1 MSPPPVRV
9 LYGSETGNAEGV
21 AHDLAAAVQGRGIE
35 ASVNMLDDAAP
46 DELGGW
52 VLVVTA
58 TTGDGDMPYN
68 ADRFWRALSA
78 ETAPRLDGLVFSVL
92 GLGDSG
98 YFHFCQAARDLDARF
113 EELGG
118 LRLRPLR
125 ACDFEYQDDVEQW
138 TSEILDALA
147 GAAQTIERAEPVE
160 TPAEEP
166 RRHRPHEVTVLRS
179 RRLSGTGSLQEV
191 RHVELSLAGGGV
203 VYQAG
208 DSIGILPRN
217 DPVLVEH
224 LLAQLGASGHENVS
238 GRSLH
243 EVLTSAYEISR
254 PSRELVEEIGR
265 RAEDDELVSLLAG
278 NDRRA
283 LHEFLWARDV
293 LDLLRLATRPP
304 LIADELL
311 GLLRP
316 LAHRSYSIASSP
328 LVSPGQVDLTVAT
341 LRYRAQGRDRGG
353 VCSTHLAD
361 RITKG
366 DTATVVLEPNE
377 LFRCPTDDGA
387 AMIMVGPGTG
397 VAPFRAFLH
406 ERRVRGARG
415 AHWLFFGGRHRRC
428 DFLYGDELTAMER
441 DGHLDRLNLAF
452 SRDQPEKIYVQT
464 RMREQGK
471 RLYAWLADGAHF
483 YVCGDAEEMA
493 GDVDLALLE
502 IVAEHGT
509 MSADDAADYV
519 AGLKR
524 DKRYLR
530 DVY

>member
-1 MSPPPVRV
+1 MSPPRVRV
-9 LYGSETGNAEGV
+9 LYGSETGNAEAV
-21 AHDLAAAVQGRGIE
+21 ADGLAAAVQGRGIE
-35 ASVNMLDDAAP
+35 ASVIMLDDAAL
-46 DELGGW
+46 DELPGSGW

-68 ADRFWRALSA
+68 ADRFWRALS
-78 ETAPRLDGLVFSVL
+78 EDTAPRLDGLVFSVL

-98 YFHFCQAARDLDARF
+98 YFQFCQAAQDLDTRF
-113 EELGG
+113 EELGAH
-118 LRLRPLR
+118 RLRPLR
-125 ACDFEYQDDVEQW
+125 KCDFEYQADVDQW
-138 TSEILDALA
+138 TIEILDALA
-147 GAAQTIERAEPVE
+147 GPARNTEQAEPS
-160 TPAEEP
+160 AEAP
-166 RRHRPHEVTVLRS
+166 GRHHPHEVTVLRA
-179 RRLSGTGSLQEV
+179 RRLSGAGSLKEV
-191 RHVELSLAGGGV
+191 RHVELSLAGSAMA
-203 VYQAG
+203 YQAG
-208 DSIGILPRN
+208 DSIGILPSN
-217 DPVLVEH
+217 DPALVEQLLVH
-224 LLAQLGASGHENVS
+224 LGESGHQDVQ
-238 GRSLH
+238 GRSLR

-265 RAEDDELVSLLAG
+265 RAEDGDLVTLLAG
-278 NDRRA
+278 SDRRA

-293 LDLLRLATRPP
+293 LDLLPLATRRP
-304 LIADELL
+304 LVAGELL
-311 GLLRP
+311 SLLRP

-361 RITKG
+361 RITEG
-366 DTATVVLEPNE
+366 DAATVVLEPNE
-377 LFRCPTDDGA
+377 MFRCPADDGA

-406 ERRVRGARG
+406 ERRVRGAQG
-415 AHWLFFGGRHRRC
+415 ANWLFFGGRHRRC
-428 DFLYGDELTAMER
+428 DFLYGDELTAMRR
-441 DGHLDRLNLAF
+441 DGHLDRLDLAF

-471 RLYAWLADGAHF
+471 RLYEWLADGAHF

-502 IVAEHGT
+502 IVAEHGG
-509 MSADDAADYV
+509 MSPDEAADFL